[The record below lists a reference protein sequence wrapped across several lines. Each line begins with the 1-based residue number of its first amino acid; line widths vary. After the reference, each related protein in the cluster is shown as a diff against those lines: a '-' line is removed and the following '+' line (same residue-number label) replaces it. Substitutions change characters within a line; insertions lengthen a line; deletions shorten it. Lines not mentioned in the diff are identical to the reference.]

1 MALILPNYYP
11 GRFNAPTAAY
21 PHGSHKNRS
30 TETSNDGSYYEQA
43 WANDIQGFHSQ
54 LLSAAGI
61 TPSGVPDKVGASD
74 LYNALKGLFSM
85 SGNNLSDLASIPTAL
100 ANLGLGEAAKRDV
113 GTGDNQIPD
122 MGQFKANVGIS
133 GFSLFFPPNI
143 VIQAGTVNITT
154 KQSGIDGVYEN
165 SLIVSLAYAYKGFHL
180 VIPVA
185 HDIGGEGQLEN
196 TWLGIS
202 AETDSASFQVYASCR
217 TANAVI
223 PVTWLATLI
232 QDLS

>member
-61 TPSGVPDKVGASD
+61 TPSGVPDQVGASD

-85 SGNNLSDLASIPTAL
+85 RGNNLSDVANPATSLANLGGLAKSNNLSDLASIPTAL
-100 ANLGLGEAAKRDV
+100 ANLGLGNLVLAGV
-113 GTGDNQIPD
+113 NSGVLSSNGYITIP
-122 MGQFKANVGIS
+122 VIIS
-133 GFSLFFPPNI
+133 GAKQALI
-143 VIQAGTVNITT
+143 IQ
-154 KQSGIDGVYEN
+154 
-165 SLIVSLAYAYKGFHL
+165 
-180 VIPVA
+180 
-185 HDIGGEGQLEN
+185 
-196 TWLGIS
+196 
-202 AETDSASFQVYASCR
+202 
-217 TANAVI
+217 
-223 PVTWLATLI
+223 
-232 QDLS
+232 